1 MKCFS
6 EVSSSD
12 VVLEVKVI
20 GDRMKRTKTLKKKK
34 KNKKKLISLRL
45 NVVGNIQD
53 DLTPLLN
60 NNVLVLFSIF

>member
-20 GDRMKRTKTLKKKK
+20 GDRMKRTKTLKKKQKQK
-34 KNKKKLISLRL
+34 KQEK
-45 NVVGNIQD
+45 
-53 DLTPLLN
+53 TY
-60 NNVLVLFSIF
+60 FSAFEHRWKHSG